1 MTTEELQKILQ
12 SDEQL
17 SLNEVKQIIYELKND
32 CVQYN
37 EDQFK
42 AGFYNGELNAFYLCL
57 DLLEKVDS
65 ASIGIEKRI
74 LVLENDKKVRDM
86 RERVLSMFANM
97 TYGKCGDVTIS
108 REKLEY
114 YKIKLNEIFG
124 AKAYTDTD
132 GMKAKTITIDEPWL
146 EDARR
151 RGEDV

>member
-42 AGFYNGELNAFYLCL
+42 AGFYNGELNAFYICL

-65 ASIGIEKRI
+65 VSIGIEKRI
-74 LVLENDKKVRDM
+74 LVLENDKKVRDTHD
-86 RERVLSMFANM
+86 RVMSLFANM
-97 TYGKCGDVTIS
+97 QYGKLCDSKERT
-108 REKLEY
+108 EY
-114 YKIKLNEIFG
+114 YKLKLNEIFG

-132 GMKAKTITIDEPWL
+132 GMTAKTITTDEPWL

>member
-42 AGFYNGELNAFYLCL
+42 AGFYNGELNAFYICL

-74 LVLENDKKVRDM
+74 LVLENDKKAREVRD
-86 RERVLSMFANM
+86 RVMGLFANM
-97 TYGKCGDVTIS
+97 QYGKLCDS
-108 REKLEY
+108 KE
-114 YKIKLNEIFG
+114 
-124 AKAYTDTD
+124 
-132 GMKAKTITIDEPWL
+132 
-146 EDARR
+146 
-151 RGEDV
+151 